1 MSNGSDA
8 SEPRILVID
17 DSPAIHADY
26 RKIFHA
32 GAGRDAALSA
42 SEAALF
48 SDSPAVA
55 VHPDFEI
62 DCALQGQEGLAR
74 VDAAL
79 AAERPYALAFIDMR
93 MPPGWDGLETAAR
106 IWERDPNIQIVICT
120 AYSDYSW
127 SQIRAKLGASDRLLI
142 LKKPFDNI
150 EVLQLA
156 DTLTQKWRLGQQ
168 SRHRSAHLEQM
179 IRDHSRDLQTSNER
193 VDQLHKQLV
202 VAGLHEKAALNTQSR
217 KRLALESNLQQALQN
232 GELSVHY
239 QPLVDVATRRIVSLE
254 ALVRWQHPQHGAI
267 SPAEFIPVAEQSG
280 LILPLGEFVLQT
292 VCEQVVRWE
301 REKVPVVPVA
311 VNISAV
317 QLQQQNISEFVMG
330 ILRKTGMQPHLAVL
344 ELTESAIITN
354 ARSHTGELQSLRN
367 LGVGIEI
374 DDFGTGYSSLS
385 YLRHLPI
392 DTLKIDRS
400 FISQIHINPADEA
413 IVSAILAMAHCLGLK
428 VTAEGVETA
437 TQLEVLRRLGCEV
450 AQGFLF
456 SRPLTAER
464 CRDFL
469 CEAAQRPYFMDTL
482 RIQVAAGVRGGS
494 RYLAARKL

>member
-1 MSNGSDA
+1 MSNVIEA
-8 SEPRILVID
+8 SKPRILVID

-26 RKIFHA
+26 RKIFYP
-32 GAGRDAALSA
+32 GTGMEAALSA
-42 SEAALF
+42 SETALF
-48 SDSPAVA
+48 SEAEA
-55 VHPDFEI
+55 ACVHPEFDI
-62 DCALQGQEGLAR
+62 GWALQGQDGLEL
-74 VDAAL
+74 VEEAL
-79 AAERPYALAFIDMR
+79 ASERPYALAFIDMR
-93 MPPGWDGLETAAR
+93 MPPGWDGLETVAR

-127 SQIRAKLGASDRLLI
+127 SEIRAKLGVSDRLLI

-150 EVLQLA
+150 EILLLA
-156 DTLTQKWRLGQQ
+156 DTLTQKWRLGEQA
-168 SRHRSAHLEQM
+168 RRRSAHLEQM

-193 VDQLHKQLV
+193 LDQLHQQLV
-202 VAGLHEKAALNTQSR
+202 VAGLHDKAAMTTQAR
-217 KRLALESNLQQALQN
+217 RRLVLESSLQEALQN

-239 QPLVDVATRRIVSLE
+239 QPLVDVTTRRVVSLE

-280 LILPLGEFVLQT
+280 LILPLGDFVLQT

-301 REKVPVVPVA
+301 REQVPVVPVA

-317 QLQQQNISEFVMG
+317 QLQQQDISEFVMG
-330 ILRKTGMQPHLAVL
+330 ILRKTGMPPRLAVL
-344 ELTESAIITN
+344 ELTETAIITN
-354 ARSHTGELQSLRN
+354 ARCHTGELQSLRDQ
-367 LGVGIEI
+367 GVGIEI

-400 FISQIHINPADEA
+400 FISQIQISPADEA

-437 TQLEVLRRLGCEV
+437 AQLEVLRRLGCEV
-450 AQGFLF
+450 AQGYLF

-469 CEAAQRPYFMDTL
+469 CDAAQRPYFMDTM
-482 RIQVAAGVRGGS
+482 RIQVASGVRGVP
-494 RYLAARKL
+494 RYSAARDQ